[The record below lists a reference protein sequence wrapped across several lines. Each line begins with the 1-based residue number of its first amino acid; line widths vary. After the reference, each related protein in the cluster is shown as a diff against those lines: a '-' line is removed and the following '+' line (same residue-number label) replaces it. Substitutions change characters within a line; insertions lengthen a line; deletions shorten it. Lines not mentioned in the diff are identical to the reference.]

1 MIRMFGSALAVLL
14 LFTSTAF
21 AQDHKKAI
29 KSAMSAGPPSISADA
44 TVLDWELNVL
54 HEGTNDWVCL
64 PDRPDTEATDPW
76 CVEGP
81 WIAFLQAF
89 VSGEEPEIDRIGF
102 AYMLQGDAAVSNSDP
117 MATEPTGE
125 DDWVTG
131 IGGHMMI
138 IVPDPAMLEG
148 ISTDH
153 RNGGPWVMWPN
164 TPYAHIMAPTEDR
177 WAGENKG
184 Y

>member
-1 MIRMFGSALAVLL
+1 MIRTVMAAFAAL
-14 LFTSTAF
+14 LFLTSAAV
-21 AQDHKKAI
+21 AQDKAI

-44 TVLDWELNVL
+44 TILDWQMNVL
-54 HEGTNDWVCL
+54 REGTNEWVCL
-64 PDRPDTEATDPW
+64 PDRPDTDGTDPW
-76 CVEGP
+76 CIEGP
-81 WIAFLQAF
+81 WMSFLQAF

-102 AYMLQGDAAVSNSDP
+102 AYMLQGDAAVSNADP

-177 WAGENKG
+177 WAGMKKG
-184 Y
+184 R

>member
-1 MIRMFGSALAVLL
+1 MFRIAVAAFAALLVL
-14 LFTSTAF
+14 TSTAV
-21 AQDHKKAI
+21 AQDEAI

-44 TVLDWELNVL
+44 TIMDWGMNVL
-54 HEGTNDWVCL
+54 KEGTNDWVCL
-64 PDRPDTEATDPW
+64 PDRPDTEGTDPW

-81 WIAFLQAF
+81 WMSFLQAF
-89 VSGEEPEIDRIGF
+89 VNGEEPQIERIGF

-117 MATEPTGE
+117 TATEPTGE

-131 IGGHMMI
+131 LGAHIMI
-138 IVPDPAMLEG
+138 VVPDPALLEG

-164 TPYAHIMAPTEDR
+164 TPYAHLMVPTEDR
-177 WAGENKG
+177 WAGKKKG